1 MCVVGSGGA
10 RALYGRGDG
19 LLACI
24 GVNGGA
30 SALAPL
36 HLLCLDTR
44 GLLVRDDCGHGRKEP
59 SRPKGYV
66 DGDGDEER
74 QGIKSKE
81 KPL

>member
-10 RALYGRGDG
+10 RALYGWGGD
-19 LLACI
+19 LLASI
-24 GVNGGA
+24 GVDNSA

-44 GLLVRDDCGHGRKEP
+44 GLLVRDDRRHGRKEP
-59 SRPKGYV
+59 PRPKGYV

-74 QGIKSKE
+74 
-81 KPL
+81 